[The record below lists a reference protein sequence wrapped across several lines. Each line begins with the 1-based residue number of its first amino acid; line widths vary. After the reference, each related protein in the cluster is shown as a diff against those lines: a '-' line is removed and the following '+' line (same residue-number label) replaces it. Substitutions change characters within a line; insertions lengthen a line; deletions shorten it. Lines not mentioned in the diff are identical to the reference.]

1 MYNLE
6 DDPEE
11 RNDIINEISS
21 QKVLRELETWALQ
34 LVSEMVIKTL
44 STIKSKMEGS
54 DLMTFYKNPDQVV
67 MNEDLSNSDDDPLFD
82 QFVELLNCYL

>member
-11 RNDIINEISS
+11 KNDIINEISS

-44 STIKSKMEGS
+44 SIIK
-54 DLMTFYKNPDQVV
+54 
-67 MNEDLSNSDDDPLFD
+67 
-82 QFVELLNCYL
+82 